1 MKKSIMVLWG
11 APKAGKERMVNGTRP
26 DVFHVD
32 NVIKRPLIEVV
43 EGG

>member
-1 MKKSIMVLWG
+1 MKKTIMVLWG
-11 APKAGKERMVNGTRP
+11 APKAGKKRRVNGTRP
-26 DVFHVD
+26 DVFYLD